1 MVSESKLDDS
11 FPENQFLIQGFG
23 KPFRLDQ
30 NRNDG
35 GIVLFIWSD
44 IPARVIATEK
54 ILLKVF
60 MMN

>member
-1 MVSESKLDDS
+1 MVSESKLDDL

>member
-23 KPFRLDQ
+23 EPFRLDQ